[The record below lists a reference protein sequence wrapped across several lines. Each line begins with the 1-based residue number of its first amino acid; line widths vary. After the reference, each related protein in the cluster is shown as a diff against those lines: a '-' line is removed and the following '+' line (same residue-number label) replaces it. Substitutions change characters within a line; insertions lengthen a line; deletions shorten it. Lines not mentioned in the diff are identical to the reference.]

1 MQKKAIRR
9 VRRPANTV
17 KGRED
22 QLISLAVDLAEK
34 QMIEGTASSQVVTH
48 FLKLGSSREKL
59 EQQRLESENQLLTAK
74 IEAMAAGK
82 RIEELYFEALNAMKT
97 YSGQDP
103 TDERGDD
110 VE

>member
-1 MQKKAIRR
+1 MQKKPGRR
-9 VRRPANTV
+9 TRRPANTV

-34 QMIEGTASSQVVTH
+34 QMIEGTASSQVMTH

-59 EQQRLESENQLLTAK
+59 EQQRLEGENQLLSVK
-74 IEAMAAGK
+74 IEAIEAGN
-82 RIEELYFEALNAMKT
+82 RIEALYADALSAMKT
-97 YSGQDP
+97 YRGQDP
-103 TDERGDD
+103 DERGDD

>member
-1 MQKKAIRR
+1 MQKKPGRR
-9 VRRPANTV
+9 TRRPANTV

-34 QMIEGTASSQVVTH
+34 QMIEGTASSQVITH

-59 EQQRLESENQLLTAK
+59 EQQRLEGENQLLSVK
-74 IEAMAAGK
+74 IEAIEAGN
-82 RIEELYFEALNAMKT
+82 RIEALYADALSAMKT
-97 YSGQDP
+97 YRGQDP

>member
-1 MQKKAIRR
+1 MQKKPGRR
-9 VRRPANTV
+9 VRRPALTE

-59 EQQRLESENQLLTAK
+59 EQARLEGENQLLKAK
-74 IEAMAAGK
+74 IDAMAAGQ
-82 RIEELYFEALNAMKT
+82 RIEELYSAALNAMKD
-97 YSGQDP
+97 YQGQDP
-103 TDERGDD
+103 TEEDTDER
-110 VE
+110 